1 MVYTVQLSWCV
12 LPQGG
17 TQRSWEEPLWPAT
30 RTNPYG
36 HALFQGILPLFFVGQ
51 LGYNTTRFPYCQYSF
66 FKFFREILLI
76 LFDIYS

>member
-1 MVYTVQLSWCV
+1 MVYTVQLSWC

-17 TQRSWEEPLWPAT
+17 TQRSWEEPLWPT
-30 RTNPYG
+30 
-36 HALFQGILPLFFVGQ
+36 LFQGILSLFFVGQ